1 MVEVHFG
8 APTPVIWKWIRENDL
23 APALSRR
30 DRSILDR
37 PEADLT
43 KQERIDLYW
52 YLEALWALVWAGQL
66 IPDLPIEKPV
76 GDNLASLVPSIK
88 QNEDGQEFRATFTL
102 RPFPELFQMLD
113 LYFRAHWYA
122 RDGQLNGY
130 ATGVFNLDIIMER
143 RKALEWIADRTLEDW
158 DEAPDST

>member
-88 QNEDGQEFRATFTL
+88 QNEGGQEFRATFTL